1 MLVRPLVTLAA
12 FGSIVDAFAPRSGTI
27 VHRRIASGVSSSNEV
42 MVIMNGLSGAMGN
55 EVASACLRRGM
66 RLAPVAL
73 SGPSSGGTTVEVG
86 GVKVSLVDGSDATK
100 SDEAAATAKQSA
112 VAAGCKRLICIDYTH
127 PSAVK
132 ANAEW

>member
-1 MLVRPLVTLAA
+1 MLVRTLVTLAA

-86 GVKVSLVDGSDATK
+86 GVKFSRALLIIRYNGN
-100 SDEAAATAKQSA
+100 
-112 VAAGCKRLICIDYTH
+112 AGACGNMPSHHLAGQVGGQARIRLGTTL
-127 PSAVK
+127 
-132 ANAEW
+132 NGL